1 MFYVGLHIS
10 FTKKRNY
17 NMPSKKDIKKS
28 ENMMFFTKTYGSET
42 LGPTQYFGPGNGNA
56 VHCNNVKVINL

>member
-1 MFYVGLHIS
+1 
-10 FTKKRNY
+10 
-17 NMPSKKDIKKS
+17 
-28 ENMMFFTKTYGSET
+28 MMFFTKTYGSET